1 MAINVKSIVS
11 DALLRLCESKALSKI
26 TIADLQEESG
36 VSRQTFYNHFK
47 DKQDLIQYV
56 YEHRVIALWR
66 VPTDLNLD
74 YYNAK
79 LSLLESDAKYY
90 KFLKQ
95 ALKLSGANC
104 LRDFMYEHSKNFDR
118 AWHQAFYGKDPLPP
132 ELIFASDYHSA
143 AIMHMR
149 IQWIMDDIPIPPE
162 QLLENFI
169 HMKLFS
175 LNEMIF
181 QSRAAQSPYAIA
193 GQRAASLHRPPT
205 SQNQSRQC

>member
-1 MAINVKSIVS
+1 MAINVKSIVA
-11 DALLRLCESKALSKI
+11 DALLRLCETKSLSKI
-26 TIADLQEESG
+26 TVADLQKESG

-56 YEHRVIALWR
+56 YEHRVIALWQ
-66 VPTDLNLD
+66 VPTDLSLD

-104 LRDFMYEHSKNFDR
+104 LRNFMYEHSKKFDR
-118 AWHQAFYGKDPLPP
+118 AWHQAFYGKEPLPE
-132 ELIFASDYHSA
+132 ELVFASDYHSA

-149 IQWIMDDIPIPPE
+149 IEWIMADIPIPPE
-162 QLLENFI
+162 QFLDNLI
-169 HMKLFS
+169 RMKAHS
-175 LNEMIF
+175 LNELIF
-181 QSRAAQSPYAIA
+181 KDRAAQSPYAIA
-193 GQRAASLHRPPT
+193 EQRAESMRRHQAMERRAAL
-205 SQNQSRQC
+205 